1 VIERPPD
8 APCLGDGPP
17 THSCP
22 LCGKRFR
29 HSGEVC
35 EGCIIAGKPKGM
47 VCCPGCGHIFP
58 ERSYLVDFV
67 SGLFGKKEQG

>member
-1 VIERPPD
+1 VSENAPPE
-8 APCLGDGPP
+8 APCLEDGSP

-22 LCGKRFR
+22 LCGLRFR
-29 HSGEVC
+29 PSGDVC
-35 EGCIIAGKPKGM
+35 EGCILAGKPRGM

-67 SGLFGKKEQG
+67 SGLFGKKE